1 KNPQLT
7 KDVNWRKKVMNILI
21 KKNVVE
27 KIKEKTEKS
36 YAQNIDF
43 WKKIMKVD
51 SELLFYTYLFLSK
64 NKYYYEFLKYK
75 E

>member
-1 KNPQLT
+1 
-7 KDVNWRKKVMNILI
+7 VNWRKKVMNILI